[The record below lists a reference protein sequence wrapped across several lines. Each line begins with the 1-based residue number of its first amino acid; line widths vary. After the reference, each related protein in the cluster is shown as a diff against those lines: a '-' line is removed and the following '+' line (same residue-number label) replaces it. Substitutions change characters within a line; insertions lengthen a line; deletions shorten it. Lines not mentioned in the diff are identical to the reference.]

1 MKKEPYPMRVINLC
15 RHKNA
20 GWDGVIYLNENGEV
34 MVTDGAGIWSLTP
47 QRMKSLEFV
56 EKVDMEKIIHYLYYR
71 QGASPLIA
79 LLREQLP
86 DLRQDI
92 EYLSRPLL
100 EDVQYDISDTRV
112 KIHCPDT
119 CFAEAYLGTHF
130 DRQALLDSYREVM
143 RTAKAHSIRISYS
156 THIKRRLKDQ
166 WEEYEASVE
175 DRARLFRWFS
185 AQARV
190 VELRGLHQGCI
201 DDKEL
206 SLLTE
211 LQNRIIRYGYRN
223 SVISQIASAAHTL
236 ETLRQDLSRSPERF
250 AMIAL

>member
-1 MKKEPYPMRVINLC
+1 MKKEPYPMRIINLC

-71 QGASPLIA
+71 QSASPLIA
-79 LLREQLP
+79 LLREELP

-100 EDVQYDISDTRV
+100 EDVQYEISDTRV
-112 KIHCPDT
+112 KIHCPHT
-119 CFAEAYLGTHF
+119 CFVEAYLGTRF
-130 DRQALLDSYREVM
+130 DRRALLDSYGEVM
-143 RTAKAHSIRISYS
+143 RTARAHGIRISYS
-156 THIKRRLKDQ
+156 THIKRLLKDR
-166 WEEYEASVE
+166 WEDYEASVE

-190 VELRGLHQGCI
+190 VELLGLHQGCI

-206 SLLTE
+206 LLLTE

-236 ETLRQDLSRSPERF
+236 ETLRQDLSRSPERI

>member
-20 GWDGVIYLNENGEV
+20 GWEGAIYLGENGEV
-34 MVTDGAGIWSLTP
+34 MVTNGVGTWTLTP
-47 QRMKSLEFV
+47 QRMGSLEMA
-56 EKVDMEKIIHYLYYR
+56 EKVDMEEIIRYLYYR
-71 QGASPLIA
+71 QGAFPLIA
-79 LLREQLP
+79 LLREDLP
-86 DLRQDI
+86 DFRQDI
-92 EYLSRPLL
+92 EYLSRLLL
-100 EDVQYDISDTRV
+100 EDVQYEISDTRV
-112 KIHCPDT
+112 KIHRPDT

-130 DRQALLDSYREVM
+130 DRQALLDSYGKVM

-190 VELRGLHQGCI
+190 VELRGLHQGCV

-206 SLLTE
+206 LLLTE
-211 LQNRIIRYGYRN
+211 LQNRIIRYGYRD

-236 ETLRQDLSRSPERF
+236 ETLRQDLSRSPERI